1 MKTLFTN
8 DEKQSKLKK
17 ICFGF
22 FYIVGALMRF
32 VSSRFLCLCL
42 LVALSACSSPKE
54 VDLRASPYT
63 QAATIRDNGGTY
75 KVGNAYQIMGQWYY
89 PEENYN
95 YSEEGTASW
104 YGDDFHA
111 KTTANGEEY
120 DMNSLTAAHRTL
132 PLPSIVRVT
141 NLENGRSLVLRVN
154 DRGPYAKNRIIDV
167 SKRAAE
173 LLGFKT
179 KGTAKVRVEILPKE
193 SLALKQALLEQ
204 DFEPNYGLYSA
215 RDESF
220 SSEVPPPADT
230 NPEYLDRN
238 VLVGAGAT
246 VPQTTSAPKVVANV
260 SSTASKPHVAAGGKK
275 FYVQAGAFS
284 KQASALSLSKRLASF
299 GEVQTTAANING
311 STFYRVRLGPYNAQD
326 EALRAANKLNDYG
339 FNDTRIVKD

>member
-1 MKTLFTN
+1 MKLLN
-8 DEKQSKLKK
+8 PK
-17 ICFGF
+17 I
-22 FYIVGALMRF
+22 
-32 VSSRFLCLCL
+32 LCLCAFAL
-42 LVALSACSSPKE
+42 LTACSSPKE

-95 YSEEGTASW
+95 YSEEGIASW

-215 RDESF
+215 RNESF
-220 SSEVPPPADT
+220 SAEVPPPAAM
-230 NPEYLDRN
+230 NPEYIDRN
-238 VLVGAGAT
+238 VLVGAGAN
-246 VPQTTSAPKVVANV
+246 VVQSVSTTSKIASADASHV
-260 SSTASKPHVAAGGKK
+260 SSQPRSAAGGKK

-284 KQASALSLSKRLASF
+284 KQAAALSLSKRLSSF
-299 GEVQTTAANING
+299 GEVQTTAANVNG
-311 STFYRVRLGPYNAQD
+311 TTFYRVRLGPYNAQE
-326 EALRAANKLNDYG
+326 EAFNAASKLNDYG

>member
-1 MKTLFTN
+1 MKLL
-8 DEKQSKLKK
+8 SPKL
-17 ICFGF
+17 
-22 FYIVGALMRF
+22 M
-32 VSSRFLCLCL
+32 CLCAL
-42 LVALSACSSPKE
+42 AALSACSSPKE
-54 VDLRASPYT
+54 VDLQASPYT

-75 KVGNAYQIMGQWYY
+75 KVGSAYQIMGQWYY
-89 PEENYN
+89 PEEDYN
-95 YSEEGTASW
+95 YSEEGMASW

-215 RDESF
+215 RNESF
-220 SSEVPPPADT
+220 SSEVPPPSDT
-230 NPEYLDRN
+230 NPEYIDRN
-238 VLVGAGAT
+238 VLVGAGAS
-246 VPQTTSAPKVVANV
+246 VPQSRVSTTKIAAADTTSV
-260 SSTASKPHVAAGGKK
+260 SAKPRVAAGGKK

-299 GEVQTTAANING
+299 GEVQTTAANVNG
-311 STFYRVRLGPYNAQD
+311 STFYRVRLGPYNVQEDAVN
-326 EALRAANKLNDYG
+326 AANKLNDYG

>member
-1 MKTLFTN
+1 
-8 DEKQSKLKK
+8 
-17 ICFGF
+17 
-22 FYIVGALMRF
+22 MRF
-32 VSSRFLCLCL
+32 LKPKLLCLCVFAL
-42 LVALSACSSPKE
+42 LTACSSPKE
-54 VDLRASPYT
+54 VDLQASPYT

-75 KVGNAYQIMGQWYY
+75 KVGSAYQIMGQWYY

-95 YSEEGTASW
+95 YSEEGIASW

-215 RDESF
+215 RNESF
-220 SSEVPPPADT
+220 SSEVPPPAAM
-230 NPEYLDRN
+230 NPEYIDRN
-238 VLVGAGAT
+238 VLVGAGAS
-246 VPQTTSAPKVVANV
+246 VPQATTAKKIVVAEADTTNVAPK
-260 SSTASKPHVAAGGKK
+260 PRVAAGGKK

-284 KQASALSLSKRLASF
+284 KQASALSLSKRLSGF

-311 STFYRVRLGPYNAQD
+311 TTFYRVRLGPYNAQED
-326 EALRAANKLNDYG
+326 ALAAASKLNDYG